1 MAFPQVLNPGP
12 SIELSPNSPFSPSL
26 RKEGSV
32 SSFSTTSQSD
42 KLSILEF
49 WREDTQICID
59 EVLDDESRSDIVR
72 SLVTL
77 LVSKF
82 GLKPGRSRC
91 EELSRQLILKYP
103 FMKDDIGNEY
113 VSSN

>member
-1 MAFPQVLNPGP
+1 MAFTQVLNPRP

-42 KLSILEF
+42 KLSI
-49 WREDTQICID
+49 QICID

-82 GLKPGRSRC
+82 GSKPGRSRC
-91 EELSRQLILKYP
+91 EELSHQLILKYP